1 MEIYELQ
8 RDLDRFFVSAGS
20 AYAGYPMGRLMELAQ
35 QGDKDARLQVVVEL
49 KGLMYNSLKVHMA
62 YIWLPEGDVLQILCE
77 TVLRELA
84 VWDAADPKGFCTHLS
99 HCFRNLIRNE
109 VRRNCNHN
117 GREISFDASAGER
130 SPAEIELDGVV
141 CGYFFDSDKFATQE
155 LTVRGLMGILT
166 RRQRDVVLA
175 ALGNLG
181 NSEIADKLDI
191 DEGSVRR
198 LKNRAIGRLQSFL
211 AVSQKRGSALC

>member
-1 MEIYELQ
+1 MEIYDLQ
-8 RDLDRFFVSAGS
+8 RDLDRFFVSTSS
-20 AYAGYPMGRLMELAQ
+20 AYAGYPLGRLMELAQ
-35 QGDKDARLQVVVEL
+35 QGDKDAQMQVIVEL

-62 YIWLPEGDVLQILCE
+62 YIWLPEGDVLQILSE

-84 VWDAADPKGFCTHLS
+84 VWDAGDPEGFCTHLN

-141 CGYFFDSDKFATQE
+141 CGRFFDSDKFATQE
-155 LTVRGLMGILT
+155 LTVKGLMGVLT

-211 AVSQKRGSALC
+211 AVPQKRGSALC